1 MELYKNEE
9 GYLKLLLDILNNG
22 EKKITRNGAVL
33 SQFGISIAFNN
44 INELFPLL
52 TTKKVFFRGVVE
64 ELLWFLKGSTNVKEL
79 QDKNI
84 HIWDGNSSRDYLD
97 SIGLVHYKEGEL
109 GPVYGHQWRNFN
121 GTYNMTKKNGIDQIA
136 YVIDELRKNN
146 NSRRAV
152 LSAWNPSQ
160 LNEMALPPCHLM
172 YNFYKNSKGLSCMM
186 TMRSSDLFLGMPFN
200 IASTALLTYII
211 AKILHIEP
219 INILITSNDAHIYE
233 EHIAA
238 VLIQTTER
246 DIYRFP
252 KLKINI
258 DAPPIDSDIKIIMKW
273 IENLKYENFELKD
286 YKCHDT
292 IKTIMK

>member
-1 MELYKNEE
+1 MELYRGEE

-22 EKKITRNGAVL
+22 EKKLTRNGTVI
-33 SQFGISIAFNN
+33 SQFGTSIVFNN

-52 TTKKVFFRGVVE
+52 TTKKLFFRGVVE
-64 ELLWFLKGSTNVKEL
+64 ELLWFLRGSTYAKEL

-97 SIGLVHYKEGEL
+97 SIGLVNYKEGEL

-121 GTYNMTKKNGIDQIA
+121 GTYKNIEKNGIDQLVYI
-136 YVIDELRKNN
+136 IDELRKNN

-186 TMRSSDLFLGMPFN
+186 TMRSSDLFLGLPFN
-200 IASTALLTYII
+200 IASTALLTHII

-219 INILITSNDAHIYE
+219 INILISSNDAHIYE
-233 EHIAA
+233 EHIQH
-238 VLIQTTER
+238 VLTQTER
-246 DIYRFP
+246 DVYKLP
-252 KLKINI
+252 KLQINI
-258 DAPPIDSDIKIIMKW
+258 DAPPVDSDIKIIINW
-273 IENLKYENFELKD
+273 IENLKYENFELYD